1 MAVPRSAFPVPRLDP
16 VSNCHTLA
24 KPLDCPVKYAA
35 TIAPADLRDPRGPDG
50 RADGPGRGGVGAR
63 GAPGGAVGVSA
74 RRAGGDGGVGARD
87 ARSHG
92 HDAARPRRA
101 GGAAAAS
108 PAALELGEPGAPR
121 RDVSALL
128 RGRVRAGGDRVR
140 RAGADG
146 NGAARGPSLPPAV
159 TAARRAGGGGAGDPL

>member
-1 MAVPRSAFPVPRLDP
+1 MRNVSASVEPGNRASTPALQCRIPHSALRIGCH

-35 TIAPADLRDPRGPDG
+35 TIAPADLRDPGGPDG

-63 GAPGGAVGVSA
+63 RAHGGAVGGSA

-101 GGAAAAS
+101 GGAATAS
-108 PAALELGEPGAPR
+108 RAALELGEPGAPR
-121 RDVSALL
+121 RDVSTLL
-128 RGRVRAGGDRVR
+128 RRRGTPWWGVVLGGRTV
-140 RAGADG
+140 
-146 NGAARGPSLPPAV
+146 
-159 TAARRAGGGGAGDPL
+159 